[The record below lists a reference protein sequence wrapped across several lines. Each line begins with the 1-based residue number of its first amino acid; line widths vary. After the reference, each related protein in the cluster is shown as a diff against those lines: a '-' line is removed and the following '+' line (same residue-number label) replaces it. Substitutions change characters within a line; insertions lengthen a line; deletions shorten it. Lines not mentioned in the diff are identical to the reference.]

1 MKIIDYF
8 RSLLPNFEKNRV
20 TEDARVTY
28 SSLENSSI
36 QSYKEAEKTFTSFTF
51 KSKKVKELIVVFN
64 RITGTAGKN
73 NIVISISRLLNKLL
87 EQQESVRERIENV
100 FEDTVLTDGMGCL
113 KGNLIRVLE
122 VTAFISDYS
131 TRLLNYIIINE
142 TAEVTGD
149 ENYVKDNIVPAEEKY
164 IQDNFVNFC
173 TFLKYLA
180 IDKEKFVKTLD
191 TIPDVL
197 LNKDNAG
204 VIGGTYGESKLDPL
218 LICGFGPTV
227 SNPIYKIRL
236 VVAEWQ
242 LETYKERQELK
253 KVLELRLLN
262 LNLQLETTPNAQ
274 VEREIEVT
282 QARVDKLTYHLR
294 KMEEAVA

>member
-51 KSKKVKELIVVFN
+51 KSKKVKDLIVVFN
-64 RITGTAGKN
+64 RITGTSKG

-87 EQQESVRERIENV
+87 EQQESVRERIESV

-131 TRLLNYIIINE
+131 TRLLNYIIIHE

-149 ENYVKDNIVPAEEKY
+149 DNYVKDHIVPAEEKY

-180 IDKEKFVKTLD
+180 IDKDKFVKTLD

-218 LICGFGPTV
+218 MICGFGPTV

-242 LETYKERQELK
+242 LEVYKERQELK

-262 LNLQLETTPNAQ
+262 LNLQMETTPNAQ

-282 QARVDKLTYHLR
+282 QGRVDKLTYHLR
-294 KMEEAVA
+294 KMEEAVS